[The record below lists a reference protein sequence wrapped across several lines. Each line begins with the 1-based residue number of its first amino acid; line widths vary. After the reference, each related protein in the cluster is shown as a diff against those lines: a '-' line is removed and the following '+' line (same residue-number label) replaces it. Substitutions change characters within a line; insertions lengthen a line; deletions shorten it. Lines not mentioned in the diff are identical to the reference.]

1 MLIGCRNKLGWP
13 LLLYAK
19 IFAWVFGFE
28 AEFEK
33 AKEAKKQEHK
43 QQLDELK
50 EVLRMKDTSTHYS
63 VSLVV
68 VNSSLAQGSSS
79 LSYAAGER
87 DAGQY

>member
-13 LLLYAK
+13 LLLYA